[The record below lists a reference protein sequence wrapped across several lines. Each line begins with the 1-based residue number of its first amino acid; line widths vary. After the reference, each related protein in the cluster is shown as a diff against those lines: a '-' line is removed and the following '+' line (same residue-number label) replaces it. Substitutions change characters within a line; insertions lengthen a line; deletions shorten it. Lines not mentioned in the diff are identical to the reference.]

1 MSATVDADKISNYFG
16 GCPVLRVP
24 GRTFPV
30 EIMYLEDAVELTHWK
45 ITESS
50 PYARRGTLSFCFILY
65 FVLIHCSRG
74 FIQRQRPDGVV

>member
-30 EIMYLEDAVELTHWK
+30 DVKYLEDAVEFTTWK
-45 ITESS
+45 LAENS
-50 PYARRGTLSFCFILY
+50 PYARRGACRNHFNCRFLSNSL
-65 FVLIHCSRG
+65 
-74 FIQRQRPDGVV
+74 RQQL